1 VRVRRWWLKTNL
13 HSLIWQSRVPNNPRF
28 AMITWISEPKRPS
41 ARERRKPFAP
51 GKRERDTK
59 KYAKR
64 AATSF
69 SPSREVFR
77 RWC

>member
-1 VRVRRWWLKTNL
+1 MIKNKSLPRR
-13 HSLIWQSRVPNNPRF
+13 SLTISGTKQPALCYDYSKSDL
-28 AMITWISEPKRPS
+28 ISEPKETKRTT
-41 ARERRKPFAP
+41 REENKTFAP

-77 RWC
+77 R